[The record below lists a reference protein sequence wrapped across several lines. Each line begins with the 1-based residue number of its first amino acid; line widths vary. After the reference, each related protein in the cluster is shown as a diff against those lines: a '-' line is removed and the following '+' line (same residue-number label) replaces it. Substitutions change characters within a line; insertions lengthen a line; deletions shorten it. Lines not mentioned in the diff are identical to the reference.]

1 MRMILQN
8 YLDLEGVTIEAL
20 AQTLQRSRESIRRW
34 RDDETLDSV
43 VIFDS
48 TTNKVS
54 RIEIGRTKIIRAQ
67 S

>member
-48 TTNKVS
+48 ETNKVS

>member
-48 TTNKVS
+48 ETNKVS
-54 RIEIGRTKIIRAQ
+54 RIELGRTKIIRAQ

>member
-34 RDDETLDSV
+34 RDDETLSCV
-43 VIFDS
+43 VVFDPVS
-48 TTNKVS
+48 DKVE
-54 RIEIGRTKIIRAQ
+54 RVEISRTKIIEAR